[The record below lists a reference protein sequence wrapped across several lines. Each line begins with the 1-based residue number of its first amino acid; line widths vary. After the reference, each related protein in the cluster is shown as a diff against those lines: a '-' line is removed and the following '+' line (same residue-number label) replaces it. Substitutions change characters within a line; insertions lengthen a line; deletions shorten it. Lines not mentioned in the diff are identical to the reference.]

1 MRSRRRTQVIS
12 VLLGVT
18 IFVFG
23 GPRLTPLHA
32 AKSKVQIGTACVME
46 RTPTGNVQTCR

>member
-12 VLLGVT
+12 VMLGVT

-23 GPRLTPLHA
+23 GPRQALQ
-32 AKSKVQIGTACVME
+32 AKPKVQIGTACVME